1 MAANDDK
8 MVASYIRIMGTDL
21 VSSATLVYGLAK
33 IKGISYMFA
42 NATCVALSLNK
53 LTKIGEL
60 SEKEIEK
67 IEEFL
72 SNPDKN
78 LPTWML
84 NAQNDVQ
91 TGKNLHFIAKDLD
104 YNELQLRRRL
114 AKTKSYK
121 ALRHKARLPVRG
133 QRTKSNFRRSKTL
146 AAMKAKQGG
155 SRK

>member
-1 MAANDDK
+1 MAAKDDNK
-8 MVASYIRIMGTDL
+8 VASYVRIMGTDL
-21 VSSATLVYGLAK
+21 VSNATLVFGLAK

-60 SEKEIEK
+60 SESQIEK

-72 SNPDKN
+72 SNPEKN

-84 NAQNDVQ
+84 NAQKDVQ

-104 YNELQLRRRL
+104 YNELQLRRRY

-121 ALRHKARLPVRG
+121 AQRIKARLTVRG

-155 SRK
+155 RK